1 MKKWAI
7 IGGIVAAIVLAII
20 IGLLYWGADGPV
32 TYRLAQIS
40 IIFISLFAV
49 ISTLILAAIL
59 GAILWLVLTLRNK
72 LIPLLDNRVVPLLV
86 TLTATATRIKGTTE
100 FVTDQAVKPVIGVS
114 ATMAR
119 MRAMTKTVTGGR
131 RTVVKRKRKEV
142 A

>member
-7 IGGIVAAIVLAII
+7 IGGVVAAIVLAII
-20 IGLLYWGADGPV
+20 IGLLYWGAEGPV

-40 IIFISLFAV
+40 IVFISLFAV

-72 LIPLLDNRVVPLLV
+72 LIPLLDNRVVPLLE
-86 TLTATATRIKGTTE
+86 TLQETAIRVKGTTE

-119 MRAMTKTVTGGR
+119 MRAMTKTVTGGQ

>member
-1 MKKWAI
+1 MKKWAM

-72 LIPLLDNRVVPLLV
+72 LIPLLDNRVVPLLE

-100 FVTDQAVKPVIGVS
+100 SVTDQAVKPVIGVS